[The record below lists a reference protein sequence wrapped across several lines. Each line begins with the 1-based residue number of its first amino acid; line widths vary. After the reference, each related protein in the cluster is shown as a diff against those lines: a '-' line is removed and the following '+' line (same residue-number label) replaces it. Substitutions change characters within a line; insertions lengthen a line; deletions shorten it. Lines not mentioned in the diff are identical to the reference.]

1 MESLPGYETNVE
13 PIIIPNEDAL
23 DTKPSVI
30 FEKKFEGGWIKQ
42 IVARNSNQTGGLVKH
57 NDIYVYAPP
66 KKSLKNH
73 RLLGKKLRSSADL
86 LKWLLDHPN
95 QSEHFDPKKIN
106 FENPFK
112 KTSKLSFGTTTL
124 IDVVKE
130 IKNGIPLH
138 KIKSDHPGVQKL
150 LKRKSQHDQKQK
162 QTKAPAP
169 TSTSATTAK
178 AISTST
184 FDFLN

>member
-1 MESLPGYETNVE
+1 MLTPHQRAKRTS
-13 PIIIPNEDAL
+13 
-23 DTKPSVI
+23 
-30 FEKKFEGGWIKQ
+30 
-42 IVARNSNQTGGLVKH
+42 H
-57 NDIYVYAPP
+57 VYRG
-66 KKSLKNH
+66 K
-73 RLLGKKLRSSADL
+73 LLGNPSMAQQKLNIWARSSADL

-150 LKRKSQHDQKQK
+150 LKRKSQPDQK

-169 TSTSATTAK
+169 TSTSSTTAK
-178 AISTST
+178 AIPTT